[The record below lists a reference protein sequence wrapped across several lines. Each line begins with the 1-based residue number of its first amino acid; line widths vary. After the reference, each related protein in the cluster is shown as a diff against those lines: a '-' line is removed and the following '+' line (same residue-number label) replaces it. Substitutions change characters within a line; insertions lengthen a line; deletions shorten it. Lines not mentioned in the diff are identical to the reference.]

1 MGICEYNTRVDINN
15 QTTQQNIVT
24 ATKVSLKKKK
34 KKTLRRFV
42 HKKGTKV
49 VSGMG
54 KELNCK

>member
-34 KKTLRRFV
+34 KKNSQ
-42 HKKGTKV
+42 KIC
-49 VSGMG
+49 S
-54 KELNCK
+54 